1 MGERQQLSAL
11 TDPVTNMLKKDVI
24 DAIGN
29 TPLVDVS
36 ILSPNPDVRIFAKLE
51 GANPSGSVKDRIAR
65 HMILAA
71 EESGSI
77 KPGDVI
83 VEPTSGNTGIAL
95 AMVTRLR
102 GYSLKAVMPASVSA
116 ERVQLLKAYGA
127 EVIFS
132 DGSKGTN
139 ESILVAKNI
148 ARENPAYFMPYQYGN
163 EANPDAHYV
172 TTGPEIIRDM
182 PGVDVFVAGLGTGG
196 TLMGVGRALREHNPD
211 VKIVA
216 IAPHPD
222 EVVQGLRSLEHGF
235 VPPILDLDA
244 LDARLMIE
252 AGEAFHWT
260 QQLLT
265 QTGVFA
271 GFSSGAVIAGAR
283 RWAERIERGNI
294 VCLLAD
300 SGWKYLSTGLFD
312 RDFKE
317 MEEEVKGKIWW

>member
-1 MGERQQLSAL
+1 MS
-11 TDPVTNMLKKDVI
+11 MLKRDVV

-36 ILSPNPDVRIFAKLE
+36 IVSPNPDVKIFAKLE
-51 GANPSGSVKDRIAR
+51 GANPTGSVKDRVAR

-71 EESGSI
+71 EEAGEI

-95 AMVTRLR
+95 AMVARLR
-102 GYSLKAVMPASVSA
+102 GYRLKAVMPGSVSA

-132 DGSKGTN
+132 DGDKGTN
-139 ESILVAKNI
+139 ESILVAKTI
-148 ARENPAYFMPYQYGN
+148 AKENPSYFMPYQYGN
-163 EANPDAHYV
+163 EANPNAHYA

-182 PGVDVFVAGLGTGG
+182 PDIDVFVAGLGTGG
-196 TLMGVGRALREHNPD
+196 TLMGVGRSLREHNPD
-211 VKIVA
+211 VSIVA

-235 VPPILDLDA
+235 IPPILDLDA

-252 AGEAFHWT
+252 AGDAFHWT
-260 QQLLT
+260 QQLLA
-265 QTGVFA
+265 QAGVFA

-283 RWAERIERGNI
+283 VWAERMERGNI
-294 VCLLAD
+294 VALLAD

-312 RDFKE
+312 RDFKD
-317 MEEEVKGKIWW
+317 MEEEVQGKIWW